1 MGQEEINMK
10 DKAWKPK
17 RVSGDSSSAP
27 SGVPVIELSI
37 RSAECKATLEGIIRE
52 VEGVRLKDSQE
63 AAVPELVIMEL
74 EDNPEETFSL
84 IREMGKLNKGTEIF
98 LTASK
103 VDSPILLEAMRAGAK
118 EFLGQPIQKQ
128 EVVEAISRFLDRV
141 ETHVSKAEGQRKSG
155 KILAFFGGKGG
166 VGTTSIAVN
175 LAAALNTLPD
185 KPSVVLVDVNQHGG
199 DLPLYLDL
207 QPSHSFRDIATDL
220 SRLDQAFLIRVLTKT
235 ELGIQV
241 LASGYDDLS
250 TGRLSPDCV
259 EATLRLLQA
268 NYDYVILDCGHVL
281 DLTTKKALELATLIM
296 VTSTLMVPVVHRTKR
311 ILELLRGSGFPANKI
326 RLVMNRFLTAEQDVL
341 KETEEILKQKA
352 FWLFPND
359 YPSASQAVNS
369 GKPLIDV
376 APRSA
381 ASKSYL
387 DLASSFDEKPTKPA
401 GKGSLVG
408 WLNPF
413 KGRKVQSSPSGA

>member
-1 MGQEEINMK
+1 
-10 DKAWKPK
+10 
-17 RVSGDSSSAP
+17 
-27 SGVPVIELSI
+27 
-37 RSAECKATLEGIIRE
+37 
-52 VEGVRLKDSQE
+52 
-63 AAVPELVIMEL
+63 MEL
-74 EDNPEETFSL
+74 EDNAEDTFSL

-103 VDSPILLEAMRAGAK
+103 LDSGILLEAMRAGAK
-118 EFLGQPIQKQ
+118 EFLAQPIQKS
-128 EVVEAISRFLDRV
+128 EVVEAIMRFMGRIV
-141 ETHVSKAEGQRKSG
+141 AHESKGDGQRKSG
-155 KILAFFGGKGG
+155 KLLAFFGGKGG

-175 LAAALNTLPD
+175 VAAAINALPNN
-185 KPSVVLVDVNQHGG
+185 PSVVLVDVNQHGG

-207 QPSHSFRDIATDL
+207 QPNHSFRDIATDL

-235 ELGIQV
+235 NLGIQV
-241 LASGYDDLS
+241 LPSGYDDLS

-268 NYDYVILDCGHVL
+268 TFDYVILDCGHVL
-281 DLTTKKALELATLIM
+281 DLTTKKALELATLIL

-311 ILELLRGSGFPANKI
+311 ILELLRGSGFPPNKI
-326 RLVMNRFLTAEQDVL
+326 RLIMNRFLSSEQDVL
-341 KETEEILKQKA
+341 KETEEILKQKT
-352 FWLFPND
+352 FWMFPND

-381 ASKSYL
+381 VAKSYR
-387 DLASSFDEKPTKPA
+387 DIAHSFDDQSAMQQTSKP
-401 GKGSLVG
+401 SLVG

-413 KGRKVQSSPSGA
+413 KGRKVHSSPSGA

>member
-1 MGQEEINMK
+1 MK
-10 DKAWKPK
+10 DKTWKPK
-17 RVSGDSSSAP
+17 RVGGDSSSAH
-27 SGVPVIELSI
+27 SGVPGIELSI
-37 RSAECKATLEGIIRE
+37 RSAECKATIESIIRQME
-52 VEGVRLKDSQE
+52 DVRLKETQDPG
-63 AAVPELVIMEL
+63 VPMLVIMEL
-74 EDNPEETFSL
+74 EDNPEDTFSL

-103 VDSPILLEAMRAGAK
+103 LDSGILLEAMRAGAK
-118 EFLGQPIQKQ
+118 EFLAQPIQKQ
-128 EVVEAISRFLDRV
+128 EVIDAIRRFVDRV
-141 ETHVSKAEGQRKSG
+141 AAHGNKGESQRKSG
-155 KILAFFGGKGG
+155 KVLAFFGGKGG

-175 LAAALNTLPD
+175 VAAAIHKLPNN
-185 KPSVVLVDVNQHGG
+185 PSVVLVDVNQHGG

-207 QPSHSFRDIATDL
+207 QPNHSFRDIATDL

-241 LASGYDDLS
+241 LPSGYDDLS

-268 NYDYVILDCGHVL
+268 NFDYVILDCGHVL
-281 DLTTKKALELATLIM
+281 DLTTKKALELATLIL

-311 ILELLRGSGFPANKI
+311 ILELLRGSGFPPNKI
-326 RLVMNRFLTAEQDVL
+326 RLVMNRYLATEQDVL
-341 KETEEILKQKA
+341 IETEEILKQKT

-381 ASKSYL
+381 VAKSYRDIANL
-387 DLASSFDEKPTKPA
+387 FDEQTA
-401 GKGSLVG
+401 QQTNKGSFVG

-413 KGRKVQSSPSGA
+413 KGRKVHSSPSGA

>member
-1 MGQEEINMK
+1 MK
-10 DKAWKPK
+10 DKSWKPK
-17 RVSGDSSSAP
+17 RVGGDSSGAS
-27 SGVPVIELSI
+27 SGAPVIELSV
-37 RSAECKATLEGIIRE
+37 RSAECKAALESIIRE
-52 VEGVRLKDSQE
+52 IGGVRIKENQDPT
-63 AAVPELVIMEL
+63 VPALVIIEL
-74 EDNPEETFSL
+74 ADNPEDTFSL

-98 LTASK
+98 LTASSL
-103 VDSPILLEAMRAGAK
+103 DSAILLEAMRAGAK
-118 EFLGQPIQKQ
+118 EFLAQPIQKQ
-128 EVVEAISRFLDRV
+128 EVVEAMTRFLDRASAQG
-141 ETHVSKAEGQRKSG
+141 SKGDGQPKSG
-155 KILAFFGGKGG
+155 KLLAFFGGKGG

-175 LAAALNTLPD
+175 VAAALRKLPNN
-185 KPSVVLVDVNQHGG
+185 PSVVLVDVNQHGG

-207 QPSHSFRDIATDL
+207 QPNHSFRDIAADL

-241 LASGYDDLS
+241 LPSGYDDLS

-268 NYDYVILDCGHVL
+268 SFDYVILDCGHVL

-326 RLVMNRFLTAEQDVL
+326 RLVMNRFLAAEQDVL
-341 KETEEILKQKA
+341 KETEEILKQKS
-352 FWLFPND
+352 FWQFPND
-359 YPSASQAVNS
+359 YPSVSQAVNS
-369 GKPLIDV
+369 GKPVIEV

-381 ASKSYL
+381 VAKSYR
-387 DLASSFDEKPTKPA
+387 DIADSFDEHTTQQA
-401 GKGSLVG
+401 AKGSLVG

-413 KGRKVQSSPSGA
+413 KGRKVHSSPSGA

>member
-1 MGQEEINMK
+1 MK
-10 DKAWKPK
+10 DKTWKPK
-17 RVSGDSSSAP
+17 RVAGDSSSA
-27 SGVPVIELSI
+27 SSVVPVIELSI
-37 RSAECKATLEGIIRE
+37 RSAECKATLESIIRE
-52 VEGVRLKDSQE
+52 MEGVRLKESQDSV
-63 AAVPELVIMEL
+63 VPALLMMEL

-98 LTASK
+98 LTGSK
-103 VDSPILLEAMRAGAK
+103 LDSVLLLEAMRAGAK
-118 EFLGQPIQKQ
+118 EFLAQPIQKQ
-128 EVVEAISRFLDRV
+128 EVVDAIGRFLERV
-141 ETHVSKAEGQRKSG
+141 SAQGSKADGQRKSG
-155 KILAFFGGKGG
+155 KVLAFFGGKGG

-175 LAAALNTLPD
+175 VAAAIKALPSN
-185 KPSVVLVDVNQHGG
+185 PSVVLVDVNQHGG

-207 QPSHSFRDIATDL
+207 QPNHSFRDIATDL

-241 LASGYDDLS
+241 LPSGYDDLS
-250 TGRLSPDCV
+250 TGRLNPDCV

-268 NYDYVILDCGHVL
+268 NFDYVILDCGHVL
-281 DLTTKKALELATLIM
+281 DLTTKKALELATLIL

-311 ILELLRGSGFPANKI
+311 ILELLRGSGFPSNKI
-326 RLVMNRFLTAEQDVL
+326 RLVMNRFLAAEQDVL

-369 GKPLIDV
+369 GKPMIDV

-381 ASKSYL
+381 VAKSYR
-387 DLASSFDEKPTKPA
+387 DIANSFDEQTAQQASKV
-401 GKGSLVG
+401 SLVG

>member
-1 MGQEEINMK
+1 MK
-10 DKAWKPK
+10 DKTWKPK
-17 RVSGDSSSAP
+17 RVGGDSSSAS

-37 RSAECKATLEGIIRE
+37 RSAECKATLESIIRE
-52 VEGVRLKDSQE
+52 MEGIRLKDSQDPT
-63 AAVPELVIMEL
+63 VPALVMMEL
-74 EDNPEETFSL
+74 EDNAEETFSL

-103 VDSPILLEAMRAGAK
+103 VDSGLLLEAMRAGAK
-118 EFLGQPIQKQ
+118 EFLAQPIQKQ
-128 EVVEAISRFLDRV
+128 EVVDAIGRFLERV
-141 ETHVSKAEGQRKSG
+141 SAQVSKADGQRKSG
-155 KILAFFGGKGG
+155 KVLAFFGGKGG

-175 LAAALNTLPD
+175 VAAAIKALPSN
-185 KPSVVLVDVNQHGG
+185 PSVVLVDVNQHGG

-207 QPSHSFRDIATDL
+207 QPNHSFRDIATDL

-241 LASGYDDLS
+241 LPSGYDDLS

-268 NYDYVILDCGHVL
+268 NFDFVILDCGHVL
-281 DLTTKKALELATLIM
+281 DLTTKKALELATLIL

-326 RLVMNRFLTAEQDVL
+326 RLVMNRFLAAEQDVL

-381 ASKSYL
+381 VAKSYR
-387 DLASSFDEKPTKPA
+387 DIANSFDEQNSQQACKV
-401 GKGSLVG
+401 SLAA

>member
-1 MGQEEINMK
+1 MK

-17 RVSGDSSSAP
+17 RVGGESSGISSD
-27 SGVPVIELSI
+27 VPVIEISI
-37 RSAECKATLEGIIRE
+37 RSTECKVALEAIIRE
-52 VEGVRLKDSQE
+52 MDGVRLKETQDHG
-63 AAVPELVIMEL
+63 VPALMIMEL
-74 EDNPEETFSL
+74 EENPEDTFSL
-84 IREMGKLNKGTEIF
+84 IREMMKLNKGMEIF
-98 LTASK
+98 LTAARLESN
-103 VDSPILLEAMRAGAK
+103 ILLEAMRAGAK
-118 EFLGQPIQKQ
+118 EFLAQPLQKQ
-128 EVVEAISRFLDRV
+128 EVSDAIMRFLERATAPVRQGD
-141 ETHVSKAEGQRKSG
+141 GQRTAG
-155 KILAFFGGKGG
+155 KVLAFFGGKGG

-175 LAAALNTLPD
+175 LAAAIKKGPNN
-185 KPSVVLVDVNQHGG
+185 PSVALVDVNQHGG

-207 QPSHSFRDIATDL
+207 QPNHSFRDIATDL

-241 LASGYDDLS
+241 LPSGYDDLS

-268 NYDYVILDCGHVL
+268 SFDYVILDCGHVL
-281 DLTTKKALELATLIM
+281 DLTTKKALELATLIL

-311 ILELLRGSGFPANKI
+311 ILELLRGSGFPAEKI
-326 RLVMNRFLTAEQDVL
+326 RLVMNRFLSAEQDVL

-352 FWLFPND
+352 FWLLPND

-381 ASKSYL
+381 VAQSYR
-387 DLASSFDEKPTKPA
+387 DLASSFNGQPSKPA
-401 GKGSLVG
+401 SKGSLAG

-413 KGRKVQSSPSGA
+413 KNRNVQSSPSGA

>member
-1 MGQEEINMK
+1 MK
-10 DKAWKPK
+10 DKSWKPK
-17 RVSGDSSSAP
+17 RVGGDSSSAS

-52 VEGVRLKDSQE
+52 MEGVRLKDSQDP
-63 AAVPELVIMEL
+63 AVPALVIMEL
-74 EDNPEETFSL
+74 EDNPEDTFSL

-98 LTASK
+98 LTASRL
-103 VDSPILLEAMRAGAK
+103 DSVMLLEAMRAGAK
-118 EFLGQPIQKQ
+118 EFLAQPVQKQ
-128 EVVEAISRFLDRV
+128 EVVDAIRRFLDRV
-141 ETHVSKAEGQRKSG
+141 AAHVGKGAGQRKSG

-175 LAAALNTLPD
+175 VAAAIKTLPNN
-185 KPSVVLVDVNQHGG
+185 PSVVLVDVNQHGG

-207 QPSHSFRDIATDL
+207 QPNHSFRDIATDL
-220 SRLDQAFLIRVLTKT
+220 SRLDHAFLIRILTKT
-235 ELGIQV
+235 DLGIQV
-241 LASGYDDLS
+241 LPSGYDDLS

-268 NYDYVILDCGHVL
+268 NFDYVILDCGHVL
-281 DLTTKKALELATLIM
+281 DLTTKKALELATLIL

-311 ILELLRGSGFPANKI
+311 ILELLRGSGFPPNKI

-381 ASKSYL
+381 VAKSYR
-387 DLASSFDEKPTKPA
+387 DIANSFDEQTTQQT
-401 GKGSLVG
+401 GKGSFVG

-413 KGRKVQSSPSGA
+413 KGRKVHSSPSGA